1 MPADAEPLV
10 QPGVTHFPLPCFYF
24 IPPGP
29 PSAPANGLPMAHRS
43 LDARAHGDP
52 VSSYAATRLDNH
64 IQSDAA
70 NKLHREEYLEASTR
84 ALTVTNKVGV
94 M

>member
-1 MPADAEPLV
+1 
-10 QPGVTHFPLPCFYF
+10 
-24 IPPGP
+24 
-29 PSAPANGLPMAHRS
+29 MAHRS